1 MHRFYVEKNRIEKKG
16 VIFEQDIEHQI
27 RNVLR
32 LIDSNKVIV
41 FDNSGYE
48 YLVELRNVNS
58 KKIYGEIIEKTKKDS
73 EALMKISLYQSVLKS
88 KERFEYILQ
97 KCTEL
102 GVVKFVPLITSRTIS
117 KINKSLIA
125 SKRLRWQKVIKEAGE
140 QSGRVVL
147 PELSEIKYF
156 NQLCG
161 MDKDLTIIL
170 WEEEEVQDIKN
181 QLSLI
186 SNDASINISRMNIIV
201 GPEGGFDKNEIQ
213 YAKDT
218 GMKPVSLGK
227 RILRSDT
234 AGIAAVSCVMYE
246 YGQFVP

>member
-125 SKRLRWQKVIKEAGE
+125 SKRLRWQKVIKEAE
-140 QSGRVVL
+140 KTV
-147 PELSEIKYF
+147 
-156 NQLCG
+156 C
-161 MDKDLTIIL
+161 
-170 WEEEEVQDIKN
+170 
-181 QLSLI
+181 
-186 SNDASINISRMNIIV
+186 
-201 GPEGGFDKNEIQ
+201 
-213 YAKDT
+213 
-218 GMKPVSLGK
+218 
-227 RILRSDT
+227 
-234 AGIAAVSCVMYE
+234 
-246 YGQFVP
+246 